1 MRVVGLTGGIA
12 MGKSTVAAVI
22 RRAGIPVFDAD
33 RTVHLLQRAGGEA
46 VAPIARLCPDAV
58 ADGAVDRTRLRRA
71 VARDPALLAALERI
85 IHPMV
90 RSRQQRFLARARA
103 ARAPFAV
110 LDVPL
115 LFEAGGDRLCDLVVT
130 VSAPAQVQRQRVRR
144 RGVMDD
150 EAGRII
156 ARQMDDR
163 ERRARSDIVIRTG
176 LSRHHAAMQVR
187 RLIAGLRAA
196 SASRRLRRRRA
207 SSILG

>member
-12 MGKSTVAAVI
+12 MGKSTVAAVF

-58 ADGAVDRTRLRRA
+58 SEGAVDRARLRRA

-90 RSRQQRFLARARA
+90 RSRQQRFLACARAR
-103 ARAPFAV
+103 RAPFAV

-115 LFEAGGDRLCDLVVT
+115 LFEAGGARLCDLVVT
-130 VSAPAQVQRQRVRR
+130 VSAPTRVQHHRIRR
-144 RGVMDD
+144 RGVMSDD

-156 ARQMDDR
+156 DRQMDDR

-176 LSRHHAAMQVR
+176 LSRHHAATQVR
-187 RLIAGLRAA
+187 RLIARLRA
-196 SASRRLRRRRA
+196 SVSRRLRRRRA
-207 SSILG
+207 SSILE